1 MIPQVRCHSIDNFR
15 AMPDRDLAFNLFNP
29 DDQVRL
35 SGLDKPVQ
43 TITTNDRDS
52 DRNSDSDIEVVS
64 ESEDGDLRAMTSAK
78 RRQFSASQIPPL
90 KYDQLLICNDSV
102 RAFSMKDNK
111 WLRLSID
118 SLMDIKWN
126 SSAFPGLVLPADT
139 KDLLLAFAE
148 SQVKRHQKFDD
159 VIQGKGR
166 GTIMLLR

>member
-1 MIPQVRCHSIDNFR
+1 
-15 AMPDRDLAFNLFNP
+15 
-29 DDQVRL
+29 
-35 SGLDKPVQ
+35 
-43 TITTNDRDS
+43 
-52 DRNSDSDIEVVS
+52 
-64 ESEDGDLRAMTSAK
+64 MTSAK
-78 RRQFSASQIPPL
+78 RRRFSASQVPPL
-90 KYDQLLICNDSV
+90 RYDQLLICNDSV

-111 WLRLSID
+111 WLRLFID

-126 SSAFPGLVLPADT
+126 SGAFPGLVLPADT